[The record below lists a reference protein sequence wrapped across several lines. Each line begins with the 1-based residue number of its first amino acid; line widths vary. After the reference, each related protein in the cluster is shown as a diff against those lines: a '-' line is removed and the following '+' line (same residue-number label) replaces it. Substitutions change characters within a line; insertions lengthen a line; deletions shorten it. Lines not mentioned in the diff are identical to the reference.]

1 MKQPFISKGE
11 KTVRKSQEY
20 ICILDLYSLEHEKN
34 LTNLSYNKSIFE

>member
-20 ICILDLYSLEHEKN
+20 ICFLDLYSLEHEKN